1 MIWLLWAAFTAAI
14 LAAWCLLG
22 FIAIT
27 VIHLSRQ
34 AARRRFYRALTD
46 QIIDEHPSRV
56 ADAIIRATREDQA
69 RTYAWGPG
77 EGDHR

>member
-1 MIWLLWAAFTAAI
+1 MIWLLWAAFAAAI
-14 LAAWCLLG
+14 LAAWLLLG

-27 VIHLSRQ
+27 VTRLTRQ
-34 AARRRFYRALTD
+34 AARRRFYQALTD
-46 QIIDEHPSRV
+46 QAIDEHPSCV

-77 EGDHR
+77 EGDPR